1 MSIHW
6 KIVADLC
13 TADKH
18 FVKNDLDCKSY
29 GITLMR
35 FFANGKTMYFVL
47 YCRGKLIYPFPEVD
61 TYVVDLLYLCGS
73 LAAVYRD
80 MLCCHTV
87 KRPRATVVLSN

>member
-1 MSIHW
+1 MCCI
-6 KIVADLC
+6 
-13 TADKH
+13 
-18 FVKNDLDCKSY
+18 
-29 GITLMR
+29 
-35 FFANGKTMYFVL
+35 VL

-87 KRPRATVVLSN
+87 KRPRATFVPSNRAVQLLVTFLT